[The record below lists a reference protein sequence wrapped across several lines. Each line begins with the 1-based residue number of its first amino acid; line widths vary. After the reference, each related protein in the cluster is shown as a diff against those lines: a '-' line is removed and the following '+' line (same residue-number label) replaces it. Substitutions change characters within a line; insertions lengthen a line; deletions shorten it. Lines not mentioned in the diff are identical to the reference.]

1 MNLSGHA
8 VTSFLSYFIR
18 DFKDD
23 LSERLLIVYDDLDLP
38 EGRLRF
44 RSSGASGGHK
54 GLQSVL
60 NQLGHD
66 RFSRL
71 KIGVGRNLNSNVKDF
86 VLEKVSGDSIEAL
99 GRAVDLSAE
108 ALLVWLRE
116 GVGPCMNRFNK
127 SED

>member
-86 VLEKVSGDSIEAL
+86 VLEKVSGDSLEAL
-99 GRAVDLSAE
+99 GRAVDRSAE

-116 GVGPCMNRFNK
+116 GVEPCMNRFNK

>member
-60 NQLGHD
+60 YQLGHD

-86 VLEKVSGDSIEAL
+86 VLEKVSGDSLEAL